1 MLGGIHTLALYAR
14 MTRRY
19 SPFSLCCRLAQVSVR
34 VTTMDAELEFAIQTN
49 TTGKQLFDQV
59 GSSVLHYDVF
69 HCCVVYLV
77 CLLFIDS
84 VHWFHNVHM
93 GFLKLTLLIW

>member
-1 MLGGIHTLALYAR
+1 MLGGIRTLALYA
-14 MTRRY
+14 RRY

-69 HCCVVYLV
+69 HCMCGLSCVFVIHRLCALV
-77 CLLFIDS
+77 SQC
-84 VHWFHNVHM
+84 
-93 GFLKLTLLIW
+93 T